1 MNYMLCRNRVRNFD
15 QWKGVFDTHAEA
27 HRAAGLKLVHLWY
40 ELNNPRNIF
49 FLFEVEDVE
58 RARAFLENADA
69 TKAEHESGLIEGD
82 FRFFGQSMGYGPL
95 SEAASREFT
104 AVAESVATK
113 EANELAAQAV
123 STPVP
128 TEPVNSTQPETS
140 VEPVKSAEPE
150 KSAPLEKSEAPEK
163 PTEPEKSPT
172 PAEPQTNAEPLKRSI
187 RAETMKGP
195 VRAKTGSPADPFE
208 GWQPVENW
216 PPAEAAAEPQPKP
229 SPSRGRWV
237 RMKY

>member
-15 QWKGVFDTHAEA
+15 QWKGVFDTHADA

-95 SEAASREFT
+95 SEAESREFT
-104 AVAESVATK
+104 AVAESVATR

-123 STPVP
+123 NSPVP

>member
-95 SEAASREFT
+95 SEAESREFT
-104 AVAESVATK
+104 AVAESVATR

-123 STPVP
+123 NSPVP

>member
-15 QWKGVFDTHAEA
+15 QWKGVFDTHADA

-58 RARAFLENADA
+58 RARAFLEAADA

-95 SEAASREFT
+95 SEAESREFT

-113 EANELAAQAV
+113 EANELAAQAA
-123 STPVP
+123 SSSVP
-128 TEPVNSTQPETS
+128 TEPVNTPQPETIVEPVQS
-140 VEPVKSAEPE
+140 AEPEKSAPPETSAEPVKSAEPE
-150 KSAPLEKSEAPEK
+150 KNPI
-163 PTEPEKSPT
+163 
-172 PAEPQTNAEPLKRSI
+172 PAESLKNAEPLKRSI

-195 VRAKTGSPADPFE
+195 VRARTGSPADPFE
-208 GWQPVENW
+208 GWSRLRTGL
-216 PPAEAAAEPQPKP
+216 PPRRRR
-229 SPSRGRWV
+229 SRRRSHRPLGV
-237 RMKY
+237 DGCE

>member
-95 SEAASREFT
+95 SEAESREFT
-104 AVAESVATK
+104 AVAESVATR

-123 STPVP
+123 NSPVP

-163 PTEPEKSPT
+163 PTEPEKNPT

>member
-15 QWKGVFDTHAEA
+15 QWKGVFDTHADA

-95 SEAASREFT
+95 SEAESREFT
-104 AVAESVATK
+104 AVAESVATR

-123 STPVP
+123 NSPVP

-163 PTEPEKSPT
+163 PTEPEKNPT

>member
-15 QWKGVFDTHAEA
+15 QWKGVFDTHADA

-58 RARAFLENADA
+58 RARAFLEAADA

-95 SEAASREFT
+95 SEAESREFT

-113 EANELAAQAV
+113 EANELAAQAA
-123 STPVP
+123 SSSVP
-128 TEPVNSTQPETS
+128 TEPVNTPQPETIVEPVQS
-140 VEPVKSAEPE
+140 AEPEKSAPPETSAEPVKSAEPE
-150 KSAPLEKSEAPEK
+150 KNPI
-163 PTEPEKSPT
+163 
-172 PAEPQTNAEPLKRSI
+172 PAESLKNAEPLKRSI

-195 VRAKTGSPADPFE
+195 VRARTGSPADPFE

-216 PPAEAAAEPQPKP
+216 PPAEAAAEPAPKP